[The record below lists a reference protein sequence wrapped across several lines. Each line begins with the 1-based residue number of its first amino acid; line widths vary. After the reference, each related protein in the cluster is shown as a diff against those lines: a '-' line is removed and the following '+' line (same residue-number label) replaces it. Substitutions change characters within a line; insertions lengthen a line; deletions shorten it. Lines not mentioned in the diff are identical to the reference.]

1 MTLKTDCKV
10 LDAKNNRLYY
20 DALLKAP
27 VGYTFKHA
35 VTTTYS
41 LDLEAILLV
50 PIALFFSADFDF
62 NAQQNRDDLIESLTK
77 ASDHI
82 SIFCQRG
89 KIKVPTPYNKL
100 IAFWEKGIH
109 QVQMPQYDQSFHPK
123 IWIIRY
129 LPDEKKAPAFY
140 RFLCTSR
147 NLTASRDW
155 DLAVSAEGYV
165 ESENNGE
172 NSGITEML
180 SWLDKQKGK
189 VIPVDFFKELPKV
202 KFDVPSPFTA
212 IDFHPIGISPKR
224 ENPMIK
230 EQIKQDERLVVSPFL
245 KEDTLNRLLG
255 KSHQL
260 YLFST
265 NYELSQISSS
275 FLQRIAPV
283 FQFSPFIE
291 DAEKLESMSESDEIP
306 MGQNLH
312 AKLFIDRKGRNITW
326 YLGSA
331 NATKPASLG
340 NIEFMVQLQTT
351 NKAMG
356 PTPIKEQFTESM
368 QSGIS
373 LFGKYEGESTETD
386 QSEIIRE
393 QEIRKLIHSLSGIE
407 FKGKAEQN
415 IEKLYDLTIFIP
427 QSDIALPQGIEVKI
441 KPLPE
446 KQRAS
451 VKFDSNFSQE
461 IKDFTG
467 YEEVEL
473 SPYLIIEIWE
483 KNKLQHQFVLDMKIE
498 LDSNRLNRIFTSI
511 INSKS
516 RFLNYLFF
524 LMSAETPDMPDDE
537 REVSR
542 NKGGSY
548 GDEIAFFANTPVY
561 EKLMYTASRNSKKL
575 SSINKLVERLKNE
588 EYEHGEQ
595 IITKEFLTMWEVFHS
610 FSQRK

>member
-1 MTLKTDCKV
+1 M

-20 DALLKAP
+20 DALLKPP
-27 VGYTFKHA
+27 VGYTFSHA

-50 PIALFFSADFDF
+50 PIALFFSGDFDL

-89 KIKVPTPYNKL
+89 KIRVPNQYNKL

-109 QVQMPQYDQSFHPK
+109 QVQMLQYDQSFHPK

-147 NLTASRDW
+147 NLTSSRDW
-155 DLAVSAEGYV
+155 DLAVSTEGYV
-165 ESENNGE
+165 EEEKSGE

-180 SWLDKQKGK
+180 SWLDKQVGK
-189 VIPVDFFKELPKV
+189 VIPAEFFKEIPKV
-202 KFDVPSPFTA
+202 KFDVPSPFTD

-245 KEDTLNRLLG
+245 KEETLIKLLEKSNRL
-255 KSHQL
+255 
-260 YLFST
+260 YLLST

-275 FLQRIAPV
+275 FLQSISPV
-283 FQFSPFIE
+283 YQFSPFIE
-291 DAEKLESMSESDEIP
+291 DAEKLEYMSEPNEIP

-312 AKLFIDRKGRNITW
+312 AKLFIDKKGRNISW

-331 NATKPASLG
+331 NATTPASRG
-340 NIEFMVQLQTT
+340 NIEFMVQLQTL

-356 PTPIKEQFTESM
+356 PAPIKEQFIQSM

-373 LFGKYEGESTETD
+373 LFEKYEGESTETD
-386 QSEIIRE
+386 KSEIIRE
-393 QEIRKLIHSLSGIE
+393 KEIRKLIHSLSGIE

-415 IEKLYDLTIFIP
+415 IEKLYDLIIFIP
-427 QSDIALPQGIEVKI
+427 ESDIPLPQDIEVKI

-446 KQRAS
+446 KHKSS
-451 VKFDSNFSQE
+451 VKFNHNLSQE

-467 YEEVEL
+467 YEDVEL

-498 LDSNRLNRIFTSI
+498 LDNNRLNRIFTSI

-524 LMSAETPDMPDDE
+524 LMSEETPDVTDDAF
-537 REVSR
+537 EVSR

-561 EKLMYTASRNSKKL
+561 EKLMYTASRNSQKL
-575 SSINKLVERLKNE
+575 GSINKLIERLKNE
-588 EYEHGEQ
+588 EDEHGEA
-595 IITKEFLTMWEVFHS
+595 IISKEFLTMWDVFHS
-610 FSQRK
+610 FSKQK